1 MVLARNC
8 EKVPKPTMPIL
19 RLREDE
25 TEAGTEAG
33 TEADMAWRAKPMEVA
48 KEEFCFA
55 GVS

>member
-25 TEAGTEAG
+25 TEAGTEA
-33 TEADMAWRAKPMEVA
+33 DMAWRAKPMEVA
-48 KEEFCFA
+48 KEEFCYA